1 MKSKLF
7 YTMSLVIILA
17 ALAAAAPKMN
27 VPLNVIDFGY
37 APQKSAVTC
46 RFWIFSTGAD
56 TLRIIDVKPGCG
68 CTKAPLEKNR
78 IAPGDSTFVDI
89 TFNTGQYKGKVT
101 KTVNITAAD
110 SVQAQR
116 VTILANVLP
125 SPDSATI
132 LKIEPSILDLSGTQ
146 QKHEISFDIENK
158 TGNEIIPQL
167 VSTPGSDFEIKLPG
181 KIKAGQKAQAK
192 IKLLTEAIPPGYAKS
207 FTFAIDDAQ
216 QTRFTVPIKGEAA
229 LSSTPPQKH

>member
-7 YTMSLVIILA
+7 YMISLLLILSA
-17 ALAAAAPKMN
+17 WAAAAPKMN
-27 VPLNVIDFGY
+27 VPVNVIDFGY

-56 TLRIIDVKPGCG
+56 TLKITDVKPGCG
-68 CTKAPLEKNR
+68 CTKAPLDKNL

-116 VTILANVLP
+116 VTILANVLA
-125 SPDSATI
+125 SPDSATV
-132 LKIEPSILDLSGTQ
+132 LKIEPSILYFSGTK

-158 TGNEIIPQL
+158 TAGDITPQL
-167 VSTPGSDFEIKLPG
+167 VSSPADDFEIKLPK
-181 KIKAGQKAQAK
+181 KIKAGQKSQAK
-192 IKLLTEAIPPGYAKS
+192 VKLTAETIPPGYAKS
-207 FTFAIDDAQ
+207 FTFAIGDTKQ
-216 QTRFTVPIKGEAA
+216 SKFTVPIKGEAV
-229 LSSTPPQKH
+229 LTSTPPQKH